1 MWGGA
6 LGDKRWVRFIELL
19 YNALNLESFRVYDAN
34 TISASEEVNFSPR
47 EKFRCESFNVIL
59 DQLSVAL
66 QQRRVAYQSVYD
78 RFKVVVNLCTL
89 SDAEIKTEVEK
100 LASAFP
106 KDFSDSSVFAEGI
119 IQFAAFAKLR
129 SCVTPSQQAILLHD
143 EGLAD
148 TFPSVNVAL
157 RIYSSMMVTNC

>member
-1 MWGGA
+1 M
-6 LGDKRWVRFIELL
+6 
-19 YNALNLESFRVYDAN
+19 
-34 TISASEEVNFSPR
+34 
-47 EKFRCESFNVIL
+47 
-59 DQLSVAL
+59 SVAL

-100 LASAFP
+100 LASA
-106 KDFSDSSVFAEGI
+106 EEI
-119 IQFAAFAKLR
+119 IQFVAFAKLR
-129 SCVTPSQQAILLHD
+129 SCVTPSQEAILLHD

-157 RIYSSMMVTNC
+157 RIYLSMMVTNCSGKTSFTKLALIKNHLRTSMTDGKLSALCLLDVESSVIKKDTF

>member
-1 MWGGA
+1 M
-6 LGDKRWVRFIELL
+6 
-19 YNALNLESFRVYDAN
+19 
-34 TISASEEVNFSPR
+34 
-47 EKFRCESFNVIL
+47 
-59 DQLSVAL
+59 
-66 QQRRVAYQSVYD
+66 YD

-106 KDFSDSSVFAEGI
+106 KYFNDSSVFAEEI

-129 SCVTPSQQAILLHD
+129 SCGTPSQQAILLHD

-157 RIYSSMMVTNC
+157 RIYLSMMVTNCSGERSFSRLTLIKNHLWTTMTDERLSALCLLDVESSVIKKRHILMI

>member
-1 MWGGA
+1 MH
-6 LGDKRWVRFIELL
+6 DI
-19 YNALNLESFRVYDAN
+19 
-34 TISASEEVNFSPR
+34 
-47 EKFRCESFNVIL
+47 
-59 DQLSVAL
+59 
-66 QQRRVAYQSVYD
+66 
-78 RFKVVVNLCTL
+78 FKVVVNLCTL

-106 KDFSDSSVFAEGI
+106 KDFSDSSVFAEEF

-129 SCVTPSQQAILLHD
+129 SCVTPSQQTILLHD

-157 RIYSSMMVTNC
+157 RIYLSMMVTNCSGERSFSKLALIKNHLRTSMTDERLSALCLLDAGSSVIKKKDTF